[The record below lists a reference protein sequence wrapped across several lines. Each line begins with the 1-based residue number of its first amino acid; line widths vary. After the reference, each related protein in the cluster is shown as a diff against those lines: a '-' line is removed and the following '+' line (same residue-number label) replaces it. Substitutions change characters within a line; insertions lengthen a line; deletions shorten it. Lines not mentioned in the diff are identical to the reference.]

1 MCVCVCVLVCVRV
14 CSCMHDLK
22 ALLMVVLRTIALY
35 LGQIFLHSTSNSANC
50 LSRGGPCAH
59 TSQCESSCSRRA
71 RPGACWDCL
80 PPLSSTIRT
89 TRHHARVCDPTPRV
103 FECQRRMSITV
114 QHSAVKSMSH
124 NAAVPCTQPNQR
136 PQTNT
141 KHLYINNHNS
151 HLHRGLVHGFE
162 LFHVCLGNAP
172 FHKFLG

>member
-1 MCVCVCVLVCVRV
+1 VCVCVCVCSCVCVCMMSRHCSWWCLERLHCIWVRFFSTQRLIRQIV
-14 CSCMHDLK
+14 CQEVDHVPTQVNVNPPAQG
-22 ALLMVVLRTIALY
+22 ALDQAL
-35 LGQIFLHSTSNSANC
+35 
-50 LSRGGPCAH
+50 
-59 TSQCESSCSRRA
+59 
-71 RPGACWDCL
+71 ACWDCL
-80 PPLSSTIRT
+80 PPLSSTVRT